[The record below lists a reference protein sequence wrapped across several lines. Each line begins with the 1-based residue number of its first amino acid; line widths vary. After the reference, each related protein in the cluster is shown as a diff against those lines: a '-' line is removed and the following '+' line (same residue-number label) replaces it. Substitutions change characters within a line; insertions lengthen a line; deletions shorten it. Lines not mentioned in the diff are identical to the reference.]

1 MVAQLDRDAD
11 SFSLQSVPIRKVSSE
26 TNESDLY
33 RRIDNITDRLLDRV
47 IEIRA
52 QDEQGREEKFVKYNV
67 FSRCQYER
75 GSGVVKAKFTEDMR
89 PFLLRLKE
97 KFTLYLITVFLRLRS
112 KYSTQIYELLKMR
125 QGLRRYRISVE
136 EFRRTLALEEK
147 YPRFSSLKR
156 RVIEQARTELKEK
169 ADIYFTYSVLRD
181 GNAPCAIDFFIHENE
196 PVIQELKE
204 SGSEPGREEAM
215 GRRKATGAKKAMGA
229 SKAKASKEKG
239 GDRGDATGPRLD
251 PKTMFMA
258 DLTQEEVE
266 AMSRDRLEALHSEA
280 RARAEEENPNTGS
293 EVVLKQRT
301 YALMKARWRGSVED
315 RPPRTA
321 PPEGS
326 LGSRIHGRFERLPLE
341 KIAA

>member
-1 MVAQLDRDAD
+1 MPDPSRLEFGADPETVVAKANDLVRGRHNFSAIGWRIFVAMVAQLDRDAD

-52 QDEQGREEKFVKYNV
+52 QDEQGREEQFVKYNV
-67 FSRCQYER
+67 FSRCQYDR

-147 YPRFSSLKR
+147 YSRFSSLKR
-156 RVIEQARTELKEK
+156 RVIEQARTELKDK
-169 ADIYFTYSVLRD
+169 ADIYFTYNVLRD
-181 GNAPCAIDFFIHENE
+181 GNVPRAIDFFVHENE

-204 SGSEPGREEAM
+204 KGSEPGRREAM
-215 GRRKATGAKKAMGA
+215 GREHEG
-229 SKAKASKEKG
+229 S
-239 GDRGDATGPRLD
+239 TGPRLD
-251 PKTMFMA
+251 PKAMFMA
-258 DLTQEEVE
+258 DMTQEEVE
-266 AMSRDRLEALHSEA
+266 AIGQDRLETLYSGA
-280 RARAEEENPNTGS
+280 RTQAEEENPNTES

-301 YALMKARWRGSVED
+301 YALMKARWK
-315 RPPRTA
+315 
-321 PPEGS
+321 EGPS
-326 LGSRIHGRFERLPLE
+326 
-341 KIAA
+341 

>member
-1 MVAQLDRDAD
+1 MPDSSRLEFGADPETVVAKSNDLVRGRHNFSTIEQRIFVAMVAQLDRDED
-11 SFSLQSVPIRKVSSE
+11 TFSLQSVPIRKVSSE

-52 QDEQGREEKFVKYNV
+52 QDEQGREEQFVKYNV
-67 FSRCQYER
+67 FSRCQYDR

-147 YPRFSSLKR
+147 YSRFSSLKR

-181 GNAPCAIDFFIHENE
+181 GNVPHAIDFFVHENE

-204 SGSEPGREEAM
+204 NGSEPGRREAM
-215 GRRKATGAKKAMGA
+215 GREQEGST
-229 SKAKASKEKG
+229 E
-239 GDRGDATGPRLD
+239 PRLD
-251 PKTMFMA
+251 PKAMFMA

-266 AMSRDRLEALHSEA
+266 AVDQSRLEELHSGA
-280 RARAEEENPNTGS
+280 RAQAEQENPDTES

-301 YALMKARWRGSVED
+301 YALMKVRWK
-315 RPPRTA
+315 
-321 PPEGS
+321 EGT
-326 LGSRIHGRFERLPLE
+326 
-341 KIAA
+341 